1 MTMNFGTMIR
11 SVFVA
16 LLFLFSATASVVS
29 IPSVSH
35 AQGSETFDQEPL
47 LILTAKGRQLRFNV
61 ELAVTNGQRQQGL
74 MYRKTMADD
83 AGMLFDFGNVR
94 EVTMW
99 MRNTVLPLDMLFI
112 NPDGSIH
119 HIHENAVPYSESI
132 ISSRGPIQYV
142 LELNAGTAAK
152 LGISVGDRVTSR
164 RISST
169 K

>member
-1 MTMNFGTMIR
+1 MRIGLMMR

-16 LLFLFSATASVVS
+16 LLFLFSGLASLAS
-29 IPSVSH
+29 

-47 LILTAKGRQLRFNV
+47 IIMNSKGSQHRFTV
-61 ELAVTNGQRQQGL
+61 ELALDNGQRQQGL
-74 MYRKTMADD
+74 MYRKTMAAD
-83 AGMLFDFGNVR
+83 AGMLFDFGTDR
-94 EVTMW
+94 DVTMW

-112 NPDGSIH
+112 NADGSIH
-119 HIHENAVPYSESI
+119 HIHHDAVPYSESI
-132 ISSRGPIQYV
+132 ISSRGPIRFV

-152 LGISVGDRVTSR
+152 LGINPGDRVTSR